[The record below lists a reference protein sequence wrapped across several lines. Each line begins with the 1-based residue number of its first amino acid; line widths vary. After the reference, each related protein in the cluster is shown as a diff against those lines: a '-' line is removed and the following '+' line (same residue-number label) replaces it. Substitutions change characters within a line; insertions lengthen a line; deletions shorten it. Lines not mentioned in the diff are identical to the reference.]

1 MRFRS
6 YRIEYFYG
14 FEILSNSGYSK
25 GNSLTIKPQIGE
37 EVVVNITKTLSYVNG
52 TLENANKD
60 NIMNEIIKFNATK
73 MNIQMD
79 EEMEAK
85 AANIVYEIEE

>member
-1 MRFRS
+1 
-6 YRIEYFYG
+6 
-14 FEILSNSGYSK
+14 
-25 GNSLTIKPQIGE
+25 
-37 EVVVNITKTLSYVNG
+37 
-52 TLENANKD
+52 
-60 NIMNEIIKFNATK
+60 MNEIIKFNATK